1 MIDLSKAATISSLN
15 SSSKGNQL
23 KWQIDG
29 EWYKA
34 DNNGYEGLSEY
45 VVSQLLKKSTL
56 KHDEFVDYELCEI
69 KYKGFISKGCK
80 SKNFLC
86 AGSSLITLQRLYE
99 INTGKSLTSRLAEIS
114 SPINKAKY
122 LVDAIISI
130 TKLSDFGEYL
140 YKMMLIDS
148 VFLNE
153 DRHLHNIAVIKK
165 DDGSFAYCPIFDNGA
180 ALLSDTKFD
189 YPLSGNVTGYI
200 SSMKSKTIDESFM
213 DTVDAFEKL
222 YPAKINFDFDEND
235 VDKIVDSIS
244 IYDEDIKKRVKQII
258 KYQRNKNLFYF

>member
-1 MIDLSKAATISSLN
+1 
-15 SSSKGNQL
+15 
-23 KWQIDG
+23 
-29 EWYKA
+29 
-34 DNNGYEGLSEY
+34 
-45 VVSQLLKKSTL
+45 
-56 KHDEFVDYELCEI
+56 
-69 KYKGFISKGCK
+69 
-80 SKNFLC
+80 
-86 AGSSLITLQRLYE
+86 
-99 INTGKSLTSRLAEIS
+99 
-114 SPINKAKY
+114 
-122 LVDAIISI
+122 
-130 TKLSDFGEYL
+130 
-140 YKMMLIDS
+140 MMLIDS

-189 YPLSGNVTGYI
+189 YPLSGNVTDYI

-235 VDKIVDSIS
+235 VDKIV
-244 IYDEDIKKRVKQII
+244 KQII